1 MAAGRQNGYLCMVLH
16 AHLPYVR
23 HPEHAYF
30 LEESWLYEAM
40 TESYIPLL
48 DVFSR
53 LINDGIQFRITL
65 SLSPCLMEM
74 LKDPLLMQRY
84 SDHLARLME
93 LAEKERT
100 RNRGDLSFEPVVRMY
115 QARFKRIQ
123 YLFEEVYRRDLIAV
137 FRQLQETGHVE
148 IIPSAAT
155 HAYLPHLSLYPS
167 AVKAQ
172 IRIGLQQYRDDFGR
186 NPNGM
191 WLPECG
197 FASEFDDYIKEEGL
211 TFFFLEAHGI
221 IRGEPFPKF
230 GTYLPVL
237 CRSGISAF
245 GRDADA
251 SRQVWS
257 SFGGYPGD
265 PYYRD
270 FYRDAG
276 FDIDQDHVRTFLRP
290 FGTKTYTG
298 LKYYRITGKTDRKEP
313 YLAQRAIKK
322 VHEHAR
328 HFIRSREGQVM
339 HLFEK
344 WRARPVITATYD
356 AELFGHWW
364 FEGVYWLEVLL
375 RRMNRIGRNICMI
388 TPSEYLSLRDGKP
401 LSQICHPS
409 ASSWGEKGYHEVW
422 LNDRNDYIHRHLLK
436 ATERMI
442 DLADGF
448 SCAEGIL
455 LRALNQAA
463 REILLSQHSDWTFMI
478 KNDCAAAYAQ
488 KRFRTHISRFTYLYE
503 SILSGRL
510 HEKTLTAMENTDRI
524 FQNIDYRVYQSGAK
538 NHGS

>member
-1 MAAGRQNGYLCMVLH
+1 MVDGRQKGYLCMVLH

-53 LINDGIQFRITL
+53 LINDGIHFRITL
-65 SLSPCLMEM
+65 SLSPSLMEM

-84 SDHLARLME
+84 SVYLARLTE
-93 LAEKERT
+93 LAKKERK
-100 RNRGDLSFEPVVRMY
+100 RNRGDHRFEPVVRMY
-115 QARFKRIQ
+115 QAKFKRIR
-123 YLFEEVYRRDLIAV
+123 YLFEEIYRRNLV
-137 FRQLQETGHVE
+137 SVLRQLQETGHLE

-172 IRIGLQQYRDDFGR
+172 IRIGLEQYRDDFGR
-186 NPNGM
+186 DPSGI
-191 WLPECG
+191 WFPECG
-197 FASEFDDYIKEEGL
+197 FAPEFDAYIKEEGL

-221 IRGEPFPKF
+221 IRGAPFPKY

-265 PYYRD
+265 PHYRD

-276 FDIDQDHVRTFLRP
+276 FDVDQDHVRAFLRP
-290 FGTKTYTG
+290 YGTKTYTG

-313 YLAQRAIKK
+313 YDVHHAMKK
-322 VHEHAR
+322 VQEHAY

-339 HLFEK
+339 HFFEK
-344 WRARPVITATYD
+344 SRARPVITATYD

-364 FEGVYWLEVLL
+364 FEGVYWLEVLF
-375 RRMNRIGRNICMI
+375 RRIHRIGRNIGLI
-388 TPSEYLSLRDGKP
+388 TPSEYLRLQNGSP
-401 LSQICHPS
+401 LMQISHPS

-422 LNDRNDYIHRHLLK
+422 LNDRNDYIYRHLLK

-442 DLADGF
+442 DLADRF
-448 SCAEGIL
+448 SHAEGIL
-455 LRALNQAA
+455 LRSLNQAA

-478 KNDCAAAYAQ
+478 NNDSAAEYAR
-488 KRFRTHISRFTYLYE
+488 KRFQTHISRFTYLYE
-503 SILSGRL
+503 SILSGHVQER
-510 HEKTLTAMENTDRI
+510 TLTEMEDRDRI
-524 FQNIDYRVYQSGAK
+524 FQNIDYRVYRSGTK
-538 NHGS
+538 NRSH